1 MDIKLL
7 DYKELKTFPSGSGIE
22 FFDDK
27 VYLVGDDATNIIV
40 KSKKWKM
47 EKKIHLFDSPSER
60 IPKLIKSDLEAT
72 TIVYVGKSPKLL
84 MLGSGS
90 RLKYR
95 NKAILLDLNTSET
108 KEFDLEIFY
117 NRLRAE
123 GIQDLNI
130 EGAAA
135 VDGNILLCNRG
146 NKSYPSNCIIITSNE
161 FWKNQDTAE
170 ILILKLDLE
179 QTGENFIGISGLTY
193 SPVNDW
199 LLFTTSTEHT
209 FNAIDD
215 GQIGDSYLGIIENV
229 TRKIGRKKM
238 KVNSLINLPEADKV
252 FKGNKIES
260 LCIQR
265 DKENNLKLHLISDN
279 DLGRSAL
286 FKIRLRA

>member
-1 MDIKLL
+1 MEIKLL
-7 DYKELKTFPSGSGIE
+7 DHKELKTFPSGSGIE

-72 TIVYVGKSPKLL
+72 TIVFEGKTPKLL

-90 RLKYR
+90 RLAYR
-95 NKAILLDLNTSET
+95 NKAILLDLNTSSTE
-108 KEFDLEIFY
+108 EFDLEIFY
-117 NRLRAE
+117 NRLKE
-123 GIQDLNI
+123 HGVYDLNI

-135 VDGNILLCNRG
+135 IDDNVLLCNRG
-146 NKSYPSNCIIITSNE
+146 NKSNPSNCIILTSNG
-161 FWKNQDTAE
+161 FWKNQAAAE
-170 ILILKLDLE
+170 ILILRLE
-179 QTGENFIGISGLTY
+179 IEQPEGQFIGVSGLTY
-193 SPVNDW
+193 SEKNDW

-209 FNAIDD
+209 YNAIDD
-215 GQIGDSYLGIIENV
+215 GEIGDSYLGIIENV

-238 KVNSLINLPEADKV
+238 KINELINLPKADKI
-252 FKGNKIES
+252 FKGHKIES

-265 DKENNLKLHLISDN
+265 DKESNLKLHLISDN
-279 DLGRSAL
+279 DLGHTAL
-286 FKIRLRA
+286 FKIRLKA

>member
-7 DYKELKTFPSGSGIE
+7 DYKELKTLPSGSGIE

-40 KSKKWKM
+40 KSKKWKL
-47 EKKIHLFDSPSER
+47 EKKIHLFESASER

-72 TIVYVGKSPKLL
+72 TVVHVGKSPKLL

-90 RLKYR
+90 RQAYR
-95 NKAILLDLNTSET
+95 NKAILLDLNASTTE
-108 KEFDLEIFY
+108 EFDLQIFY
-117 NRLRAE
+117 NRLKQE
-123 GIQDLNI
+123 GIQELNI

-135 VDGNILLCNRG
+135 VDDKVLLCNRG
-146 NKSYPSNCIIITSNE
+146 NKSNPSNCIIITSNE

-170 ILILKLDLE
+170 IMVLKLDLE
-179 QTGENFIGISGLTY
+179 QQGERFIGISGLTY
-193 SPVNDW
+193 SAKNDW
-199 LLFTTSTEHT
+199 LLFTTSTENT

-215 GQIGDSYLGIIENV
+215 GEIGDSYLGIIENI
-229 TRKIGRKKM
+229 TRKIGRKKL
-238 KVNSLINLPEADKV
+238 KINELINLPKADKI

-265 DKENNLKLHLISDN
+265 DKENNLKIHLISDN
-279 DLGRSAL
+279 DLGPGAL
-286 FKIRLRA
+286 FKIRLKA

>member
-47 EKKIHLFDSPSER
+47 EKKIHLFDSPAER

-72 TIVYVGKSPKLL
+72 TIVYSGKTPKLL

-90 RLKYR
+90 RQEYR
-95 NKAILLDLNTSET
+95 NKAVLLDLNTSTTE
-108 KEFDLEIFY
+108 EFDLHIFY
-117 NRLRAE
+117 NRLKE
-123 GIQDLNI
+123 QGVYDLNI

-135 VDGNILLCNRG
+135 VEDNILLCNRG
-146 NKSYPSNCIIITSNE
+146 NKSNPSNCIIVTSKE
-161 FWKNQDTAE
+161 FWKNQADADIMVLRIE
-170 ILILKLDLE
+170 IE
-179 QTGENFIGISGLTY
+179 QPEGKFIGISGLTY
-193 SPVNDW
+193 SEANDW
-199 LLFTTSTEHT
+199 LLFTTSTEET
-209 FNAIDD
+209 FNPIDD
-215 GQIGDSYLGIIENV
+215 GEISDSYLGIIENV
-229 TRKIGRKKM
+229 KRKIGRKKM
-238 KVNSLINLPEADKV
+238 KVNELISLPKADKI
-252 FKGNKIES
+252 FRGNKIES

-279 DLGRSAL
+279 DLGHSAL